1 MQDDQVNRKPRYD
14 VVIFGASG
22 FTGKYVIREALKF
35 LHTPSS
41 PSPLKTLALAGR
53 SHSKIAQSLK
63 WAAHPNPPPP
73 DLPILTADTS
83 DPPSLR
89 RLASQAKL
97 ILNCVG
103 PFRLYGEPV
112 VAACVDSGCDYL
124 DICGEPEFMERMEAG
139 YHEKAAEKG
148 SLVIS
153 ACGFDSVP
161 AELGLLFNSR
171 QWVPPAV
178 PNRVEAYLS
187 LESSKRVVGN
197 IGTYE
202 SAVLGVA
209 NADKL
214 QELRRSRPKKPRPLI
229 PGPPPPKGSLVEHQK
244 KFDLWAVKL
253 PSADSIVVRRTLV
266 SLTQNPRGIA
276 GVHEDAEQIERRET
290 FWSSVKPAHFGVKM
304 GTKSLL
310 GIFRVIAVGVFIGLF
325 GKNSFGRRLL
335 LKFPSFFSLGWF
347 KKKGPTED
355 EVSSASFKMWFVGH
369 GYSDSSLAGSG
380 NAKPDLEIITRVIGP
395 EIGYLTTPIILVQCG
410 LILLH
415 QRESLPKGG
424 VFTPGIIFGPTD
436 LQERLQKHG
445 ICFDVISKNSL
456 PA

>member
-1 MQDDQVNRKPRYD
+1 MEDDGELNQNPIYD
-14 VVIFGASG
+14 IVIFGASG

-35 LHTPSS
+35 LNTPSS
-41 PSPLKTLALAGR
+41 PLTSLALSGR

-63 WAAHPNPPPP
+63 WAAHPNPPP
-73 DLPILTADTS
+73 DIPILIADTS
-83 DPPSLR
+83 DPASLR

-97 ILNCVG
+97 VLNCVG

-112 VAACVDSGCDYL
+112 VAACVESGCDYL

-139 YHEKAAEKG
+139 FHEKAAEKG
-148 SLVIS
+148 CLVIS

-187 LESSKRVVGN
+187 LESTKKVVGN
-197 IGTYE
+197 LGTYE

-214 QELRRSRPKKPRPLI
+214 QEFRRSRPKKPRPLI
-229 PGPPPPKGSLVEHQK
+229 PGPPPSKGSLIEHQK
-244 KFDLWAVKL
+244 KFGLWAVKL
-253 PSADSIVVRRTLV
+253 PSADSIVVRRTLA
-266 SLTQNPRGIA
+266 SLTENPLGIA
-276 GVHEDAEQIERRET
+276 GVLETAEQIERRET
-290 FWSSVKPAHFGVKM
+290 FWSSVKPAYFGVKM

-310 GIFRVIAVGVFIGLF
+310 GILRIIAVGVFIGLF
-325 GKNSFGRRLL
+325 GKNSFGRWLL
-335 LKFPSFFSLGWF
+335 LKFPSVFSLGWF

-355 EVSSASFKMWFVGH
+355 EVSNTSFKMWFVGQ
-369 GYSDSSLAGSG
+369 GYSDSSLVATG
-380 NAKPDLEIITRVIGP
+380 NVKPELEIVTRVMGP
-395 EIGYLTTPIILVQCG
+395 EIGYVTTPIVLIQCA
-410 LILLH
+410 LILLN
-415 QRESLPKGG
+415 QRESCPKGG

-436 LQERLQKHG
+436 LQERLQKNG
-445 ICFDVISKNSL
+445 ISFDVVSKNSL

>member
-1 MQDDQVNRKPRYD
+1 
-14 VVIFGASG
+14 
-22 FTGKYVIREALKF
+22 
-35 LHTPSS
+35 
-41 PSPLKTLALAGR
+41 
-53 SHSKIAQSLK
+53 
-63 WAAHPNPPPP
+63 
-73 DLPILTADTS
+73 
-83 DPPSLR
+83 
-89 RLASQAKL
+89 
-97 ILNCVG
+97 
-103 PFRLYGEPV
+103 
-112 VAACVDSGCDYL
+112 
-124 DICGEPEFMERMEAG
+124 MERMEAG

-161 AELGLLFNSR
+161 AELGVLFNSR

-187 LESSKRVVGN
+187 LESSKRIVGN

-244 KFDLWAVKL
+244 QLGLWAVKL
-253 PSADSIVVRRTLV
+253 PSADSIVVRRTLI

-290 FWSSVKPAHFGVKM
+290 FWSSVKPVHFGVKM

-310 GIFRVIAVGVFIGLF
+310 GIFCIIAVGVFIGLF
-325 GKNSFGRRLL
+325 GKNSFGRWLL

-355 EVSSASFKMWFVGH
+355 EVTSASFKMWFVGH
-369 GYSDSSLAGSG
+369 GYSDSSLAASG
-380 NAKPDLEIITRVIGP
+380 NAKPDVEIITRVMGP

-415 QRESLPKGG
+415 QRESLPRGG

-436 LQERLQKHG
+436 LQERLQKNG
-445 ICFDVISKNSL
+445 ICFDSISKNSL